1 MLGTDNNSEAQTG
14 LNAPL
19 SPEATQYIA
28 EATAEFNAKQE
39 ALRRHWRF
47 GSFNH
52 LDYDETKGILK
63 LGFSDGAELQADGQ
77 LLGIYSPTGRSLEWA
92 WNNPRFSDL
101 VTRASKQVKNL
112 GKYLGIA
119 HLHIG
124 TVPVPSDDILA
135 YYVALGAK
143 ATESA
148 GILTARRGEVEL
160 VIAVMNPQWT
170 KIPTHG

>member
-1 MLGTDNNSEAQTG
+1 MLGTETNSETQTNP
-14 LNAPL
+14 NAPL
-19 SPEATQYIA
+19 SAEAEKYIA

-52 LDYDETKGILK
+52 LEYDETKGILK

-77 LLGIYSPTGRSLEWA
+77 LLGTYSPAGCSFEWA
-92 WNNPRFSDL
+92 WNSPRFNDS

-135 YYVALGAK
+135 YYVAIGAK

-148 GILTARRGEVEL
+148 GVLTARRGEVEM